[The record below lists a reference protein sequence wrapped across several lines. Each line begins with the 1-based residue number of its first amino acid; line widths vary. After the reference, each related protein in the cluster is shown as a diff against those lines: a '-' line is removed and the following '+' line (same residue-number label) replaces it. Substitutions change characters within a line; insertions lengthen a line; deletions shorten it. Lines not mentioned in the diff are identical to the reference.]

1 MRRRA
6 ARAETLRAAYFAKSA
21 CPLQAACPSK
31 TVLVTGPVLLSV
43 LLLVAGCAHHSATS
57 ISAAASAPSLAAP
70 PVAPATPTPETAAGA
85 DVGVVGDRPAA
96 DSGSDAQIVA
106 THTPIY
112 SESGKASWYGPPYNR
127 RRGANG
133 QIYDQDAMTA
143 AHRTLPMNSL
153 LRVTNIQT
161 GQSAI
166 MRVTDRGPFVPDRVL
181 DLSLASAQA
190 VGVYR
195 PGTAQVRIDV
205 YQTPVPIDE
214 GGRWC
219 VQIGA
224 IQSQREAKK
233 IEAHLQKRYATANV
247 IEFTGPTGHWVRIRP
262 AHDDKQRAIEIAS
275 KDKPAEG
282 SAYLVR
288 LD

>member
-1 MRRRA
+1 
-6 ARAETLRAAYFAKSA
+6 
-21 CPLQAACPSK
+21 
-31 TVLVTGPVLLSV
+31 
-43 LLLVAGCAHHSATS
+43 
-57 ISAAASAPSLAAP
+57 
-70 PVAPATPTPETAAGA
+70 
-85 DVGVVGDRPAA
+85 
-96 DSGSDAQIVA
+96 
-106 THTPIY
+106 
-112 SESGKASWYGPPYNR
+112 
-127 RRGANG
+127 
-133 QIYDQDAMTA
+133 
-143 AHRTLPMNSL
+143 MNSL

-181 DLSLASAQA
+181 DLSLASARV

-205 YQTPVPIDE
+205 YETPSPLDE

-224 IQSQREAKK
+224 IQSEHEAKK
-233 IEAHLQKRYATANV
+233 IEEHLQKKYATANV

-262 AHDDKQRAIEIAS
+262 AHDDKQRAIEIAA

-282 SAYLVR
+282 RAYLVR

>member
-1 MRRRA
+1 
-6 ARAETLRAAYFAKSA
+6 
-21 CPLQAACPSK
+21 
-31 TVLVTGPVLLSV
+31 
-43 LLLVAGCAHHSATS
+43 VASS
-57 ISAAASAPSLAAP
+57 ASAPNIPAAP
-70 PVAPATPTPETAAGA
+70 PALPANSETNTKVPIPTNLP
-85 DVGVVGDRPAA
+85 PS
-96 DSGSDAQIVA
+96 DSPSDADLVA
-106 THTPIY
+106 NGTPIY
-112 SESGKASWYGPPYNR
+112 SETGKASWYGPPYNQ

-133 QIYDQDAMTA
+133 QIYDQEAMTA

-153 LRVTNIQT
+153 LRVTNLQT

-181 DLSLASAQA
+181 DLSLASARA

-195 PGTAQVRIDV
+195 PGTAEVRIDV
-205 YQTPVPIDE
+205 YETPAPIDQ

-224 IQSQREAKK
+224 IQSGQEAKK
-233 IEAHLQKRYATANV
+233 LEAHLQKKYATANV

-262 AHDDKQRAIEIAS
+262 AHDDRQRAMEIAER
-275 KDKPAEG
+275 DKPSQG
-282 SAYLVR
+282 NAYLVR

>member
-1 MRRRA
+1 MRAGMQKATPPCGLSSRA
-6 ARAETLRAAYFAKSA
+6 FAVASLSIILFA
-21 CPLQAACPSK
+21 SGCTHRQQ
-31 TVLVTGPVLLSV
+31 PV
-43 LLLVAGCAHHSATS
+43 

-70 PVAPATPTPETAAGA
+70 PVAPVTAPTGEGSSAGN
-85 DVGVVGDRPAA
+85 VPIPGNIPPA
-96 DSGSDAQIVA
+96 DSSTDAEFVA
-106 THTPIY
+106 AHTPIY
-112 SESGKASWYGPPYNR
+112 SETGRASWYGPPYNHHK
-127 RRGANG
+127 GANG
-133 QIYDQDAMTA
+133 QVYDQEAMTA

-153 LRVTNIQT
+153 LRVTNVQT

-181 DLSLASAQA
+181 DLSLASARA

-195 PGTAQVRIDV
+195 PGVAQVRIDV
-205 YQTPVPIDE
+205 YETPAPIDE

-224 IQSQREAKK
+224 IQSEREAQK
-233 IEAHLQKRYATANV
+233 IQAHLQKKYTTANV

-262 AHDDKQRAIEIAS
+262 AHDDKQKAVEIAA
-275 KDKPAEG
+275 KDKPSEG
-282 SAYLVR
+282 NAYLVR

>member
-1 MRRRA
+1 MKLA
-6 ARAETLRAAYFAKSA
+6 ATKRMASNHSPHRVAFA
-21 CPLQAACPSK
+21 
-31 TVLVTGPVLLSV
+31 
-43 LLLVAGCAHHSATS
+43 VASFSLMFLASGCAHRQQPT
-57 ISAAASAPSLAAP
+57 ISTAASAPTLAAP
-70 PVAPATPTPETAAGA
+70 LVAPAATPDTESSSAGSVPIPGNIPPSDSPTDAEFVAA
-85 DVGVVGDRPAA
+85 
-96 DSGSDAQIVA
+96 
-106 THTPIY
+106 HTPIY
-112 SESGKASWYGPPYNR
+112 SETGRASWYGPPYNHHK
-127 RRGANG
+127 GANG
-133 QIYDQDAMTA
+133 QVYDQEAMTA

-181 DLSLASAQA
+181 DLSLASARV

-205 YQTPVPIDE
+205 YETPAPIDE

-224 IQSQREAKK
+224 IQSEREAKK
-233 IEAHLQKRYATANV
+233 IEEHLQKKYATANV

-262 AHDDKQRAIEIAS
+262 MHDDKQRAIEIAA
-275 KDKPAEG
+275 KDKPSEG
-282 SAYLVR
+282 NAYLVR

>member
-1 MRRRA
+1 M
-6 ARAETLRAAYFAKSA
+6 K
-21 CPLQAACPSK
+21 QAAMQRTSSSCSPRF
-31 TVLVTGPVLLSV
+31 
-43 LLLVAGCAHHSATS
+43 VAFAVASFSFLFASGCSHRQQPT
-57 ISAAASAPSLAAP
+57 ISASASAPSLAAP
-70 PVAPATPTPETAAGA
+70 PIASAPEPPVENSSTERVPIPANVPPADTP
-85 DVGVVGDRPAA
+85 
-96 DSGSDAQIVA
+96 SDAEFVSS
-106 THTPIY
+106 HTPIY
-112 SESGKASWYGPPYNR
+112 SETGRASWYGPPYNHHK
-127 RRGANG
+127 GANG
-133 QIYDQDAMTA
+133 QVYDQEAMTA

-153 LRVTNIQT
+153 LRVTNVQT

-181 DLSLASAQA
+181 DLSLASARV

-205 YQTPVPIDE
+205 YETPAPIAE

-224 IQSQREAKK
+224 IQSEREAKK
-233 IEAHLQKRYATANV
+233 IEAHLQKKYATANV

-262 AHDDKQRAIEIAS
+262 AHDDKERAIEIAA

-282 SAYLVR
+282 NAYLVR

>member
-1 MRRRA
+1 MKLAETQRRA
-6 ARAETLRAAYFAKSA
+6 PNHGSHLAALAVAS
-21 CPLQAACPSK
+21 
-31 TVLVTGPVLLSV
+31 LS
-43 LLLVAGCAHHSATS
+43 LMFLASGCAHHQQPT
-57 ISAAASAPSLAAP
+57 ISASASAPNLAAP
-70 PVAPATPTPETAAGA
+70 PVAPAAEPTNESSSAANVPIPGNISPSDSPDDA
-85 DVGVVGDRPAA
+85 EFVAA
-96 DSGSDAQIVA
+96 HA
-106 THTPIY
+106 PIY
-112 SESGKASWYGPPYNR
+112 SETGRASWYGPPYNHHK
-127 RRGANG
+127 GANG
-133 QIYDQDAMTA
+133 QIYDQEAMTA

-153 LRVTNIQT
+153 LRVTNVQT

-181 DLSLASAQA
+181 DLSLASARA

-205 YQTPVPIDE
+205 YETPAPIDE

-224 IQSQREAKK
+224 IQSEREAKK
-233 IEAHLQKRYATANV
+233 IEAHLQKKYSTANV

-262 AHDDKQRAIEIAS
+262 AHDDKQRAIEIAA
-275 KDKPAEG
+275 KDKPSEG
-282 SAYLVR
+282 NAYLVR

>member
-1 MRRRA
+1 MRSPS
-6 ARAETLRAAYFAKSA
+6 LRPFAISHS
-21 CPLQAACPSK
+21 C
-31 TVLVTGPVLLSV
+31 LSV
-43 LLLVAGCAHHSATS
+43 LAMLLAAGCAHRQRPVVTAVPPAPTLTAPPAPPPAV
-57 ISAAASAPSLAAP
+57 AAAEP
-70 PVAPATPTPETAAGA
+70 PASGSNVVVPTNLP
-85 DVGVVGDRPAA
+85 PA
-96 DSGSDAQIVA
+96 DSEIDAEKVA
-106 THTPIY
+106 NGKPVY
-112 SESGKASWYGPPYNR
+112 SEVGKASWYGPPYNR

-153 LRVTNIQT
+153 LRVTNLQT

-181 DLSLASAQA
+181 DLSLASARA

-205 YQTPVPIDE
+205 YETPAPIE
-214 GGRWC
+214 AGGRWC

-224 IQSQREAKK
+224 IQSEHEAKK
-233 IEAHLQKRYATANV
+233 IQEHLQKKYATANV

-262 AHDDKQRAIEIAS
+262 AHDDKQRAIEIAG

-282 SAYLVR
+282 TAYLVR

>member
-1 MRRRA
+1 MQRA
-6 ARAETLRAAYFAKSA
+6 TAWQRLSAPQQLLVSRPSHLAAATL
-21 CPLQAACPSK
+21 PI
-31 TVLVTGPVLLSV
+31 
-43 LLLVAGCAHHSATS
+43 LLLVAGCAHHPKPTVT
-57 ISAAASAPSLAAP
+57 AAASAPSLAAP
-70 PVAPATPTPETAAGA
+70 PAALPEPESKPNPGA
-85 DVGVVGDRPAA
+85 DVGVVRDRPPA
-96 DSGSDAQIVA
+96 DTSPDAQFVA
-106 THTPIY
+106 THAPIY
-112 SESGKASWYGPPYNR
+112 SETGRASWYGPPYNR

-133 QIYDQDAMTA
+133 QIYDQNAMTA

-153 LRVTNIQT
+153 VRVTNIET

-181 DLSLASAQA
+181 DLSLASARV

-195 PGTAQVRIDV
+195 PGTALVRIDV
-205 YQTPVPIDE
+205 FETPAPIDE

-224 IQSQREAKK
+224 IQSEHEARK
-233 IEAHLQKRYATANV
+233 IEEHLQKKYTTANV

-262 AHDDKQRAIEIAS
+262 AHDDKQKAMEIAS
-275 KDKPAEG
+275 KDKPSEG
-282 SAYLVR
+282 NAYLVR